1 MQWKAHSEE
10 RTRTCNVKRDPRGNA
25 KKIKE
30 ISSFEGMKKS
40 IIMKVAIIGAGSL
53 GQSIAKGLLT
63 NKVVDSLYL
72 TKRNTSSIIKFK
84 RYNRVIL
91 TSDNEEAV
99 KNSDIIVFAVQPR
112 HLRVILENLKYTL
125 KKDQVIIS
133 VITGFSIAKIE
144 NIIGGKHVIIRA
156 MPNTAASVG
165 QSMTCLS
172 ANERGR
178 GKVEFAKTIFN
189 SLGSS
194 MEIPEEQLQAATVIC
209 ASGIAFWMRL
219 IRATTQGAI
228 QLGFE
233 AHEAQQLAVQTCFG
247 AATLLKESGNH
258 PEAEIDRV
266 TTPGGCTIE
275 GLNEMEHQ
283 GLSSSLIKGI
293 TVSFDKINQ
302 IKN

>member
-1 MQWKAHSEE
+1 MKA
-10 RTRTCNVKRDPRGNA
+10 
-25 KKIKE
+25 
-30 ISSFEGMKKS
+30 
-40 IIMKVAIIGAGSL
+40 AIIGAGSL
-53 GQSIAKGLLT
+53 GQSIAKGLLK
-63 NKVVDSLYL
+63 NKVVSSLYL
-72 TKRNTSSIIKFK
+72 TKRNTNSISGFNA
-84 RYNRVIL
+84 YDEVVL

-99 KNSDIIVFAVQPR
+99 KNSDILIFAVQPR
-112 HLRVILENLKYTL
+112 HLEQILKDLKPLLNENH
-125 KKDQVIIS
+125 VIIT
-133 VITGFSIAKIE
+133 VITGFSIEKIE
-144 NIIGGKHVIIRA
+144 AIIGVDRFIIRS
-156 MPNTAASVG
+156 MPNTAAAVG

-172 ANERGR
+172 PNIK
-178 GKVEFAKTIFN
+178 GKEKVALAKTIFN
-189 SLGSS
+189 SLGQSL
-194 MEIPEEQLQAATVIC
+194 EIPEDQLQAATVIC

-233 AHEAQQLAVQTCFG
+233 ADEAHKLAMQTCFG
-247 AATLLKESGNH
+247 AASLLKESGNH

-293 TVSFDKINQ
+293 NKSFDKINQ

>member
-1 MQWKAHSEE
+1 MKA
-10 RTRTCNVKRDPRGNA
+10 
-25 KKIKE
+25 
-30 ISSFEGMKKS
+30 
-40 IIMKVAIIGAGSL
+40 AIIGAGSL
-53 GQSIAKGLLT
+53 GQSVAKGLLK
-63 NKVVDSLYL
+63 NKVVSSLYL
-72 TKRNTSSIIKFK
+72 TKRNTNSIKGFSDFSE
-84 RYNRVIL
+84 VIL
-91 TSDNEEAV
+91 TSNNEEVV
-99 KNSDIIVFAVQPR
+99 KNADVLIFAVQPR
-112 HLRVILENLKYTL
+112 HFEGILKSIKPLLTKNHIL
-125 KKDQVIIS
+125 IS

-144 NIIGGKHVIIRA
+144 AVVGNNTYIIRS

-172 ANERGR
+172 PNTK
-178 GKVEFAKTIFN
+178 GKEKVDVAKTIFN
-189 SLGSS
+189 SLGLSL
-194 MEIPEEQLQAATVIC
+194 EIPEEQLQAATVIC

-233 AHEAQQLAVQTCFG
+233 ADEAHELAMQTCFG

-293 TVSFDKINQ
+293 NKSFDKINQ